1 MIVIPIGDSPLLVNV
16 AIALAELIPGGEA
29 EEIEEAFG
37 TV

>member
-1 MIVIPIGDSPLLVNV
+1 VNV